1 MVPDR
6 RPAIGSKRT
15 STALRPIERSLA
27 ISLLRAREAVMA
39 RFRPVLRRHG
49 VTEQQWRVIRV
60 LAERRSCD
68 ATALAAASCI
78 LPASLSR
85 ILRALQESAVLQARP
100 ANADSRRLV
109 VQLAPAGQRLF
120 EEIGVESEAA
130 YRGIERALGKREL
143 DRTLARIHRLAARLG
158 ETASEGRPARRAA
171 RARN

>member
-1 MVPDR
+1 V
-6 RPAIGSKRT
+6 IGSKRT

-60 LAERRSCD
+60 LAERRNCD

-78 LPASLSR
+78 HPASLSR
-85 ILRALQESAVLQARP
+85 ILRDLQEAAVLQARP
-100 ANADSRRLV
+100 ASADSRRLV

-120 EEIGVESEAA
+120 EDIGVESEAA
-130 YRGIERALGKREL
+130 YRRIERALGKREL
-143 DRTLARIHRLAARLG
+143 DRTLARIHRLAARLA
-158 ETASEGRPARRAA
+158 ETDSEGRQARRAA
-171 RARN
+171 RTRN